1 MTNIYIHVRT
11 HTHGLICVYTTY
23 INPCVC
29 IQKRETTAA
38 TQYSK
43 GDAVFCVAVV
53 VSLFWIH
60 THV

>member
-53 VSLFWIH
+53 VSLF
-60 THV
+60 